1 MLISLSICGIIAVD
15 VYKQLFFR
23 KEFSV
28 MKKRITAVILLMC
41 MALSIFASCSSA
53 DSYEYNSYSDY
64 IQLGDASQI
73 KILQSDIDESIIDS
87 YFNLFDEDDD
97 LKEVEYDKAT
107 ENIEVK
113 YGDTLTIDYVGTV
126 DGETFEGGTA
136 KDQSLKI
143 GSGSY
148 IDGFEDGLMGY
159 GVGDKA
165 ILNLKFPDD
174 YKSEEL
180 AGKDVKFEVTIKKL
194 KRTEYPEYNDEN
206 VKKYSDNKYATVADF
221 EKQVTEA
228 SIKNL
233 VWQEYF
239 NLCKVKKYPEAELK
253 DYYYSTID
261 TYKSYAAMFGTSFES
276 YVVSYSGYS
285 SLQAFYQGCASQAQ
299 QQVKQDL
306 MVLAMAES
314 IEGIAYDDQ
323 RLDEEFQRI
332 YGEQINNKTFK
343 GSYKK
348 FLRTYGVNPLKI
360 EVYTDVVMDYLLEH
374 KTITDDVTKNGFVTD
389 KNGTRYYE
397 NDKYLTGW
405 VDLDIDGDG
414 KTEAYYFN
422 PENGYAYINTAVLM
436 YPRGNDETSG
446 VDKIYLSFG
455 ENGVYKGV
463 YTGVFN
469 DGKGYL
475 YIKEGVVQ
483 TGLIELDRQSDIAG
497 NEKYYFDPDNSGYM
511 ALGIVKL
518 NNADIF
524 GADNG
529 KYYNFGTTGIY
540 DPDGTV
546 IPEGLDDDNGFAN
559 GLVSEKGEND
569 QTLYRLFD
577 NGTLLVGKQTYNK
590 KEYCFDRET
599 GYMVV
604 KAFYTDEDGSKY
616 YCDENGYIYKGKP
629 MEIDGIRYTFDEKTG
644 KVTAEEPVS
653 Q

>member
-1 MLISLSICGIIAVD
+1 MLILSFFCGIIAVD
-15 VYKQLFFR
+15 VYNNNIR
-23 KEFSV
+23 KELSV

-41 MALSIFASCSSA
+41 MALSVFASCSS
-53 DSYEYNSYSDY
+53 DNSYEYSSYADY
-64 IQLGDASQI
+64 ILLGDASQI
-73 KILQSDIDESIIDS
+73 KILQSDIDHSIIDA
-87 YFNLFDEDDD
+87 YRGLFDDDDD
-97 LKEVEYDKAT
+97 LEEVTYDKAT
-107 ENIEVK
+107 EGVVVE

-126 DGETFEGGTA
+126 DGEAFEGGTA
-136 KDQSLKI
+136 NDQTLTI

-159 GVGDKA
+159 SVGDEA
-165 ILNLKFPDD
+165 VLELTFPDD
-174 YKSEEL
+174 YKSTDL
-180 AGKDVKFEVTIKKL
+180 AGKDVTFKVTIDKL
-194 KRTEYPEYNDEN
+194 ERTEYPEYNDEN
-206 VKKYSDNKYATVADF
+206 VKKYSDSKYSTVADF
-221 EKQVTEA
+221 EKQTTETA
-228 SIKNL
+228 IKNL
-233 VWQEYF
+233 VWQDFFE
-239 NLCKVKKYPEAELK
+239 LCKVKKYPEAELK
-253 DYYYSTID
+253 EYYYSTID

-285 SLQAFYQGCASQAQ
+285 SLQAFYQGCATQAQ

-314 IEGIAYDDQ
+314 VEGIAYDDET
-323 RLDEEFQRI
+323 LDKEFQRI
-332 YGEQINNKTFK
+332 YGEQINNNSFK

-348 FLRTYGVNPLKI
+348 FLRTYGENPLKI
-360 EVYTDVVMDYLLEH
+360 EVYTDIVMDYLLEH

-414 KTEAYYFN
+414 TTEAYYFD
-422 PENGYAYINTAVLM
+422 PETGYAYINTAVLM

-455 ENGVYKGV
+455 EKGLYKGV

-497 NEKYYFDPDNSGYM
+497 NEKYYFDPENDGYM

-524 GADNG
+524 GSNNG

-540 DPDGTV
+540 DPDGTL
-546 IPEGLDDDNGFAN
+546 IPDGLDDDNGFAN

-577 NGTLLVGKQTYNK
+577 NGTLLVGKQTYQDHK
-590 KEYCFDRET
+590 YCFDRET

-604 KAFYTDEDGSKY
+604 SGFYTDEDGSKY
-616 YCDENGYIYKGKP
+616 YCDENGYLYVGDP
-629 MEIDGIRYTFDEKTG
+629 LEIDGVRYTFDSEG
-644 KVTAEEPVS
+644 KVIGEEPVVS
-653 Q
+653 E